1 MAQRAGVDP
10 AILRAVV
17 ARDVT
22 AMPFEVALA
31 ARFAAEAQTRMCH
44 ASPMVNERF
53 PGVTRQFRSV

>member
-1 MAQRAGVDP
+1 MSEDCGPCTQLAIDMAQRGGVDP

-31 ARFAAEAQTRMCH
+31 VRFAEASS
-44 ASPMVNERF
+44 ASRA
-53 PGVTRQFRSV
+53 